1 MTPSLPRSA
10 APRDEERNEVGR
22 AKGNT
27 RKQAFFKVDL
37 KRATSRNARND
48 SDKALGETFWDKM
61 DKQFED
67 ILSESKLAFRIKT
80 IINITVVIVGIVLV
94 GNAIVYS
101 WIKGHHG
108 WSLFSGGIG
117 LGALVSLFF
126 YKSQDAI
133 SKAVANVSAVDMVF
147 KSHYRAYE
155 SITDYDYKAD
165 HGLEH
170 REIADLKGMLELLES
185 TYKSTCRYN

>member
-1 MTPSLPRSA
+1 MNLNS
-10 APRDEERNEVGR
+10 
-22 AKGNT
+22 
-27 RKQAFFKVDL
+27 
-37 KRATSRNARND
+37 
-48 SDKALGETFWDKM
+48 
-61 DKQFED
+61 
-67 ILSESKLAFRIKT
+67 AFRIKT
-80 IINITVVIVGIVLV
+80 IINITVVIVGLVLV

-101 WIKGHHG
+101 WIRGTDA

-170 REIADLKGMLELLES
+170 RDIADLKGMLELLEKY
-185 TYKSTCRYN
+185 YKSTCRYN